1 MYKAVDVI
9 RGGGD
14 GDGGGVGSAHL
25 IGDGVGGIAGS
36 AHLVVDAG
44 DWVGGVAVVSSLI
57 VDGVGVGG
65 TAGAAHSDEEGGV
78 VWGVGSIHRGK
89 VVVGVSGVALG
100 GVGGAAVC
108 FVGACC
114 FSAAISSMAERNMS
128 LRFGSCFT
136 GGGVGSDGGVTRSR
150 CCRCCR
156 RLSVLWRSGIKS
168 PAVLLGVVAGLMLM
182 SSLLLKTAAIFSS
195 VP

>member
-1 MYKAVDVI
+1 M
-9 RGGGD
+9 
-14 GDGGGVGSAHL
+14 

-44 DWVGGVAVVSSLI
+44 DWVGGVAVGSHLI

-65 TAGAAHSDEEGGV
+65 TQGAAHRDVEGGV
-78 VWGVGSIHRGK
+78 VWGVGSTHRGK
-89 VVVGVSGVALG
+89 VVVGVSEVALG

-108 FVGACC
+108 FVGGGCC
-114 FSAAISSMAERNMS
+114 CSAAISSMAERNIS

-136 GGGVGSDGGVTRSR
+136 GGGVGSGEGVTWLR

-156 RLSVLWRSGIKS
+156 RLSMLWRAGIKS
-168 PAVLLGVVAGLMLM
+168 PAVSFDIFAGLILI
-182 SSLLLKTAAIFSS
+182 SSLLLKTASIFTS